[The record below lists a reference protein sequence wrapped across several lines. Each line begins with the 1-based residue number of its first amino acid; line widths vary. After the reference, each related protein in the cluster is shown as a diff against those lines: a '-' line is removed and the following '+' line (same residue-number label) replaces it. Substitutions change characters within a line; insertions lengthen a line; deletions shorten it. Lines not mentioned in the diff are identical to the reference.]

1 MKKLFLLSLC
11 CIIGL
16 AFAQQSLPAGVHQ
29 ALQWT
34 QTRHSAKQSLD
45 APDYFFTHAPDSLF
59 FSHYDYMIGSFN
71 SLPLRTIPDAEGGGY
86 CLTFHVKATPTGVRS
101 VFYAHVNAAGDITR
115 CNRISNTLTSEGYPA
130 VAVDQVSGV
139 PMYAWHAPVLGGD
152 NSLKV
157 LFAYIPLID
166 GLPDPMFA
174 PQIVIDNPVE
184 IFPTDDNVFLWPQIQ
199 IGPSPNPEMRRVY
212 VAASNLVSH
221 ALGGMASPN
230 FMIAYADFN
239 THMLNMG
246 NTLSWSYTTVPE
258 LDQWNHDPGLCRY
271 PSLAFNVDGSGN
283 IFLAGYHKAYTANGG
298 IVADPDLDVF
308 ICPDYGQGTWT
319 HANASS
325 HIPTWDPEFYEPHI
339 LAKDL
344 PFPEG
349 DLHWKIMN
357 SGHLNAVSIGDGKI
371 LFPALF
377 TVSTDSDAFYPDL
390 HTVKAVIHDS
400 AEEEFTI
407 REIYPQKDP
416 DDDYNAVFTPW
427 DWQAPWGEPEWV
439 LGDDGEYYLDLVT
452 LFPFAHWDASLH
464 NNAMMVHYNNLKVS
478 EVNDQGMIVAV
489 WQNAQRAMLLD
500 KSAAQDPDLDG
511 YPEIMISVSPNSGK
525 NWSEPIRLNSIDN
538 PALDGITPMWVYP
551 ADLVKYMGMQGDS
564 KIGRLGLVFYDDYTW
579 GANAVSPPA
588 HTVNDGGR
596 VMFAEL
602 QIVFPDFPSGTDDP
616 SPAAPAACSIKAAYP
631 NPFKDRLSVS
641 LQVKDASQDY
651 KFKIYNVKGQLV
663 HSATGTA
670 KGNFDLSWDGR
681 DVKGTRLPSGIYL
694 LSLSTKGQQTSR
706 KVILY

>member
-11 CIIGL
+11 LIIGL
-16 AFAQQSLPAGVHQ
+16 AFAIEIRPDSALKPQSPPR
-29 ALQWT
+29 T
-34 QTRHSAKQSLD
+34 KQSLE
-45 APDYFFTHAPDSLF
+45 APEFIFSHAPDTLMTSY
-59 FSHYDYMIGSFN
+59 YDYVFGSYN
-71 SLPLRTIPDAEGGGY
+71 SLPLRTIPDAAGGGY
-86 CLTFHVKATPTGVRS
+86 FLTLQAKTTQTGPRS
-101 VFYAHVNAAGDITR
+101 VYHAHVDAAGAVSN
-115 CNRISNTLTSEGYPA
+115 CWKISNTMLSEGYPDL
-130 VAVDQVSGV
+130 AVDPQSGI
-139 PMYAWHAPVLGGD
+139 PMYTWHAAVQGD
-152 NSLKV
+152 NSMKV
-157 LFAYIPLID
+157 MFACIPFLD
-166 GLPDPMFA
+166 GLPDLMFA

-184 IFPTDDNVFLWPQIQ
+184 IFPTNDNVFIWPQIQ

-212 VAASNLVSH
+212 IAARNLISH
-221 ALGGMASPN
+221 TVNGFSSENM
-230 FMIAYADFN
+230 MIAYADFN
-239 THMLNMG
+239 TSMLQMG
-246 NTLSWSYTTVPE
+246 EVLSWSYITVPQ
-258 LDQWNHDPGLCRY
+258 LNQWNTDSQAWRRPF
-271 PSLAFNVDGSGN
+271 LAFNVDDSGN
-283 IFLAGYHKAYTANGG
+283 IYLAGYHTAYGAN
-298 IVADPDLDVF
+298 DLIIDEHDMDIF
-308 ICPDYGQGTWT
+308 ICPNYGEGSWT
-319 HANASS
+319 RVTDSS
-325 HIPTWDPEFYEPHI
+325 HFPTWYPEVYEPYA
-339 LAKDL
+339 LTKDS
-344 PFPEG
+344 PFPE
-349 DLHWKIMN
+349 DELHWRIMN

-464 NNAMMVHYNNLKVS
+464 NNAMVVHYNNLKVS
-478 EVNDQGMIVAV
+478 EVNDQGMMVAV
-489 WQNAQRAMLLD
+489 WQNAQRIWLLD

-511 YPEIMISVSPNSGK
+511 YPEIMISVSPNRGK
-525 NWSEPIRLNSIDN
+525 NWSEPIRLNGIDN

-579 GANAVSPPA
+579 GANAISPPA
-588 HTVNDGGR
+588 HPVNDGGR

-602 QIVFPDFPSGTDDP
+602 QIIFPDFPSGTDDP

-631 NPFKDRLSVS
+631 NPFKDRLNIS

-670 KGNFDLSWDGR
+670 KGNFDLNWDGR

-694 LSLSTKGQQTSR
+694 LSLSTKGQQTTR